1 MKLTI
6 PLNRTEFERELRGT
20 RTVIKRNWLTYAL
33 LLPVVLVMLLLV
45 WGSLLNGLWMTFHEW
60 GLITD
65 AIWVGLSN
73 YSYVLNWPVFWQSVV
88 ATLVFSL
95 VTFIQVGIALVATLA
110 LRQVKFRN
118 VVGAAFVIPYTIPGL
133 VSGTL
138 WVYLADPDLGPIF
151 TVLVNN
157 GIIER
162 AIYWS
167 GDGQLAM
174 AMIMFA
180 AAWTYWPLAFIILNA
195 SIENI
200 PEEYYETAS
209 IFGASKFQTLV
220 NITLPQMKG
229 AIFVALSLRT
239 IYNLTKVS
247 QPLQMTGGGPG
258 YATSILGISVFNF
271 TSARQFG
278 LAMTVG
284 VAMVL
289 LTMLFVIPYI
299 YKFEEQAE
307 AGGPA

>member
-6 PLNRTEFERELRGT
+6 TLNRSEFDRELRDT
-20 RTVIKRNWLTYAL
+20 RAVIKRNWVTYAL
-33 LLPVVLVMLLLV
+33 LLPVVLVMLVLV

-65 AIWVGLSN
+65 AVWVGLEN
-73 YSYVLNWPVFWQSVV
+73 FTYVLNWPVFWQSVV

-95 VTFIQVGIALVATLA
+95 VTFVQVGIALVATLA

-157 GIIER
+157 GILDR
-162 AIYWS
+162 AIYWAGS
-167 GDGQLAM
+167 GELAM
-174 AMIMFA
+174 VMIMFA

-200 PEEYYETAS
+200 PDEYYETAS
-209 IFGASKFQTLV
+209 IFGASKLQTLV

-229 AIFVALSLRT
+229 ANFIALSLRT

-258 YATSILGISVFNF
+258 YSTSILGITVFNF

-284 VAMVL
+284 VAMVI

-299 YKFEEQAE
+299 YKFEDQAE